1 MRVLVSYNLVQALWL
16 NRAGLVEYADQL
28 WELMR
33 SGQIQGY
40 ITQKGL
46 DLIHFDLIYLLGEDK
61 AEKEVSDIKEVVE
74 VSPVDPSIIEQALSY
89 NLRDF
94 ESEVELACAIR
105 MHLDAIVTQHPQN
118 FSGANFPIFSVTD
131 LLRQKLENI
140 IEKDITSF
148 SNFTQHPQNF
158 DWRNFLIGSDTELL
172 YQSVEEAEKDTFS
185 FLEFKNQLNLNFYQE
200 TPLQLCLFKTSEIEP
215 NLSYRIRNSIN
226 KVLKVFK
233 ILKEE
238 GCTGLVHKELAK
250 KAKCSEKTLDSIILD
265 LKNFN
270 MVVSQGYKVLVPRYL
285 LKYEDNQIADYIANF
300 LKKFLVTKEI
310 YKQIK
315 PGKTTTRPP
324 LQKLIANIS
333 SNGKPIDPKSSS
345 DYTSR
350 MLSWFFF
357 TGLLENRGNGMIYRP
372 IIKGKHKRKLRETA
386 EIQQLNLFAEHE
398 RK

>member
-1 MRVLVSYNLVQALWL
+1 MRVLVSYNLIQALWL
-16 NRAGLVEYADQL
+16 NRAELVEYADQL
-28 WELMR
+28 WELMC

-46 DLIHFDLIYLLGEDK
+46 DIIHCDLIYLLGEEK
-61 AEKEVSDIKEVVE
+61 ADKEVSNIRSVVE
-74 VSPVDPSIIEQALSY
+74 VSPVDPMLIEQALSY

-94 ESEVELACAIR
+94 ESEIELACAVR
-105 MHLDAIVTQHPQN
+105 MNLDAIVTQHPQN

-131 LLRQKLENI
+131 LLRQKLEQI
-140 IEKDITSF
+140 TKKDIFSF
-148 SNFTQHPQNF
+148 SDFPQHPQNF
-158 DWRNFLIGSDTELL
+158 DSSNFPVGTVSELL
-172 YQSVEEAEKDTFS
+172 HQETEDIREKNVFNFS
-185 FLEFKNQLNLNFYQE
+185 EHINQLNLNFYEE
-200 TPLQLCLFKTSEIEP
+200 TPLQLCLFPTSDVEP
-215 NLSYRIRNSIN
+215 DLSYRIRNSIN

-270 MVVSQGYKVLVPRYL
+270 MVVFQGYKVLVPPYL

-300 LKKFLVTKEI
+300 LKRFLVTKEI

-315 PGKTTTRPP
+315 PGKTTTRPS

-333 SNGKPIDPKSSS
+333 SNRKPIDPKSSS

-357 TGLLENRGNGMIYRP
+357 TGLLESRGNGMIYRP
-372 IIKGKHKRKLRETA
+372 IIKGKHKRKLRDTA
-386 EIQQLNLFAEHE
+386 EIQQLNLFAEL
-398 RK
+398 

>member
-46 DLIHFDLIYLLGEDK
+46 DIIHFDLIYLLGEDK
-61 AEKEVSDIKEVVE
+61 AEKEVSHIKEVVE
-74 VSPVDPSIIEQALSY
+74 VFPVDLSIIEQALSY
-89 NLRDF
+89 NLGDF

-105 MHLDAIVTQHPQN
+105 MHLDAIITQHSQN
-118 FSGANFPIFSVTD
+118 FSGANFPILSVTE
-131 LLRQKLENI
+131 LLRQKLEEITKKDIFNFSDFTQHTQKFDCCNFPVGTVRDLLHQEAEEI
-140 IEKDITSF
+140 IEKDDLNF
-148 SNFTQHPQNF
+148 SEVINH
-158 DWRNFLIGSDTELL
+158 
-172 YQSVEEAEKDTFS
+172 
-185 FLEFKNQLNLNFYQE
+185 LNLNFYHE
-200 TPLQLCLFKTSEIEP
+200 SPLQLCLFTTSDVEP
-215 NLSYRIRNSIN
+215 DLSYRIRNSIN

-233 ILKEE
+233 ILKKE
-238 GCTGLVHKELAK
+238 GCTGIIHKELAN

-270 MVVSQGYKVLVPRYL
+270 MVVAQGCKVLVPRYL
-285 LKYEDNQIADYIANF
+285 LKYEDKQIADYIAESLKRF
-300 LKKFLVTKEI
+300 LITKEI

-315 PGKTTTRPP
+315 PGKTSTRTA
-324 LQKLIANIS
+324 LQNLIADMS
-333 SNGKPIDPKSSS
+333 STGKPIDPKSSS

-357 TGLLENRGNGMIYRP
+357 TGLLENRGNGTIYRP
-372 IIKGKHKRKLRETA
+372 SSKGKPKIKLRETI
-386 EIQQLNLFAEHE
+386 EIEQLKLFA
-398 RK
+398 

>member
-1 MRVLVSYNLVQALWL
+1 MISALQKSSRFSQNSPLGYRLVQIRVKI
-16 NRAGLVEYADQL
+16 N
-28 WELMR
+28 
-33 SGQIQGY
+33 
-40 ITQKGL
+40 
-46 DLIHFDLIYLLGEDK
+46 DK
-61 AEKEVSDIKEVVE
+61 A
-74 VSPVDPSIIEQALSY
+74 AY
-89 NLRDF
+89 
-94 ESEVELACAIR
+94 
-105 MHLDAIVTQHPQN
+105 
-118 FSGANFPIFSVTD
+118 
-131 LLRQKLENI
+131 
-140 IEKDITSF
+140 ITSF

-200 TPLQLCLFKTSEIEP
+200 TSLQLCLFKTSEIEP
-215 NLSYRIRNSIN
+215 ILSYRIRNSIN

-238 GCTGLVHKELAK
+238 ECTGLVHKELAK

-300 LKKFLVTKEI
+300 FKKFLVTKEI

-315 PGKTTTRPP
+315 PGKATTRPS